1 MIDFAIR
8 QILKLVRRRSRFA
21 LLVEIKD
28 SPRGP
33 EYLFTCRGFT
43 NPVEAS
49 IALERVAEHISGDI
63 EGEAVRRLL
72 EEVSK

>member
-8 QILKLVRRRSRFA
+8 QILKLVRKRSRFA

-33 EYLFTCRGFT
+33 EYLFTCRGMT
-43 NPVEAS
+43 APVEIAS
-49 IALERVAEHISGDI
+49 ALDRVSGHICEDI
-63 EGEAVRRLL
+63 EKEEIRRLL
-72 EEVSK
+72 QELSK